1 MTVTILH
8 NPDCS
13 KSCAALKLLED
24 RHLELAVIDYME
36 DPPDVETLREIL
48 KLLDL
53 EPRQLMRQQESIYWS
68 LGLDDPDLTPAELIG
83 AMARNPS
90 LIERP
95 IVLSNGK
102 AAIGRPPEAVLQ
114 VLGMPDTATRQVS
127 RRPGRT

>member
-13 KSCAALKLLED
+13 KSCEALKLLED
-24 RHLELAVIDYME
+24 RHIELVVVDYIE
-36 DPPDVETLREIL
+36 TPPEVSTLQEIL
-48 KLLDL
+48 ELLDL
-53 EPRQLMRQQESIYWS
+53 EPRQLMRQKESIYWS
-68 LGLDDPDLTPAELIG
+68 LGLDDPDLTPSDLIG

-95 IVLSNGK
+95 IVLSNGR

-114 VLGMPDTATRQVS
+114 VLGLPDTATRQ
-127 RRPGRT
+127 PGRT

>member
-13 KSCAALKLLED
+13 KSCEALKLLENY
-24 RHLELAVIDYME
+24 RIELVVIDYME
-36 DPPDVETLREIL
+36 TPPDAATLREIL
-48 KLLDL
+48 ALLGL
-53 EPRQLMRQQESIYWS
+53 EPRQLMRQKESVYWS
-68 LGLDDPDLTPAELIG
+68 LGLDDPTLSPGELVD
-83 AMARNPS
+83 AMAHNPI

-114 VLGMPDTATRQVS
+114 VLDRPGAAIGALS
-127 RRPGRT
+127 RRS